1 MRRDVRGRKPGPYSR
16 SRNARGR
23 ILACGLGVL
32 VWGLASSA
40 APSFTTSSSGRFLV
54 VGSDSALN
62 VEYARWAENMAEH
75 CETLLDSPLP
85 LRRGKPM
92 EILLVDSRTAGMDVT
107 TGRRDDGR
115 YTLTIPRPSTGETAL
130 LREAFVR
137 LMLEGLIESQRQD
150 TGRPSTE
157 IIIPSWF
164 LAGLSGNLEKE
175 MLAGHRTLLSMPGIE
190 SGGATSITEVIQWVS
205 LPEGWQGPRAL
216 CSLATAWFLTFPR
229 ALSKMR
235 DRLDAGAP
243 LSPAWLAQNV
253 VGVASIPRME
263 ELWRAWRERQDRA
276 IQEFGVLSTGLIL
289 ELKGIPHLSGSSLEK
304 IQWIRTLTLGK
315 APELVEVG
323 ELYCRYFEAVSRG
336 AWKVTQRRRLAR
348 AEVALGKLETL
359 TQAREAYVDDFE
371 SLPRRGGD
379 PAASGLEKSAM
390 ESYLDEAEKRLDKR

>member
-1 MRRDVRGRKPGPYSR
+1 
-16 SRNARGR
+16 
-23 ILACGLGVL
+23 LA
-32 VWGLASSA
+32 WGLASSA

-54 VGSDSALN
+54 VGPDSALN
-62 VEYARWAENMAEH
+62 VEYTRWAENMAEH
-75 CETLLDSPLP
+75 CETLLESPLP
-85 LRRGKPM
+85 LLRGKPM
-92 EILLVDSRTAGMDVT
+92 EILLVDSRTAGIGVT

-115 YTLTIPRPSTGETAL
+115 YTLTIPRPATGETAM
-130 LREAFVR
+130 LREAFIR
-137 LMLEGLIESQRQD
+137 LMLEGLIERQRQD
-150 TGRPSTE
+150 AGCSATE
-157 IIIPSWF
+157 SIIPSWF
-164 LAGLSGNLEKE
+164 LAGLSGNLEKG

-205 LPEGWQGPRAL
+205 LPDGWQGPRAL
-216 CSLATAWFLTFPR
+216 CGLATAWFLTFPH

-235 DRLDAGAP
+235 DRLAAGEP

-253 VGVASIPRME
+253 VRVDSIPRME

-289 ELKGIPHLSGSSLEK
+289 ELKGIPHLPGSSLEK
-304 IQWIRTLTLGK
+304 IQWIRTLTMGK

-348 AEVALGKLETL
+348 AEVALEKLETL
-359 TQAREAYVDDFE
+359 TRARESYVDDFE
-371 SLPRRGGD
+371 SLPRSGGD